1 MTSGIPPK
9 GHPDTRRRAP
19 TGALWAGRHKETDE
33 DAPALPVPS
42 ARFVPVIRHEPM
54 RRSTRRERME
64 EVHIPFRKFLTP
76 CNVPTSEMTDEERR
90 RYGR

>member
-1 MTSGIPPK
+1 MAKSTNY
-9 GHPDTRRRAP
+9 RAP
-19 TGALWAGRHKETDE
+19 VRAHRDIIER

>member
-1 MTSGIPPK
+1 MTSGKPN
-9 GHPDTRRRAP
+9 TRRRAP
-19 TGALWAGRHKETDE
+19 IMCHKDIVES

-42 ARFVPVIRHEPM
+42 PRFVPVIRHEPM

-76 CNVPTSEMTDEERR
+76 WNVPTSEMTDDERKKYHR
-90 RYGR
+90 